1 MQFHIDQDSGAIISG
16 WIAPDNPSSIP
27 RIRVSV
33 PGRPDF
39 ELNAN
44 LPRPDIQALG
54 LHSTG
59 NTGFGIDEANTPGL
73 ASFPEVSVRE
83 ADSGVLIHRRCSNS
97 KPLKLFVFDTTVDT
111 NNSCSLYGCLAP
123 HFALTYVTDE
133 HYAFDTLFSILNN
146 QFSRSILAS
155 GQLPIAR
162 YENVLQANDFVRAAI
177 IRHPFET
184 LAFQL
189 CRLRELNARR
199 TSNLALDLLGFA
211 DAVANLPAVDSA
223 EIQARLRRLSPASV
237 AQIANPLVKAF
248 ACAVDEVPTRTHIA
262 VALDRLAS
270 FGVVGT
276 YADHGAFLRH
286 LTELADVSLKG
297 VLEHQLSATTSNI
310 ASALARIESIRK
322 LLALDLSLYAYVEDA
337 LSLAKRFSTGPATSH

>member
-16 WIAPDNPSSIP
+16 WIAPDNPSTTP
-27 RIRVSV
+27 RVRVSV

-39 ELNAN
+39 ELNAD

-73 ASFPEVSVRE
+73 ASFSEVSVRE
-83 ADSGVLIHRRCSNS
+83 ADSGVLIYRRCSNS
-97 KPLKLFVFDTTVDT
+97 KPLKLFVFDTTVNT
-111 NNSCSLYGCLAP
+111 ENSCSLYGCLAP

-146 QFSRSILAS
+146 RFSRSILAS

-162 YENVLQANDFVRAAI
+162 YENVFQANDFVRAAI

-184 LAFQL
+184 LAFKL
-189 CRLRELNARR
+189 CSLRELNARR
-199 TSNLALDLLGFA
+199 TSNFALDLLEFA
-211 DAVANLPAVDSA
+211 DSVASVPAVDPA
-223 EIQARLRRLSPASV
+223 EVQARLRRLSPASI
-237 AQIANPLVKAF
+237 AQIANPLIKAF
-248 ACAVDEVPTRTHIA
+248 ACPVDEVPNRAHIA

-270 FGVVGT
+270 FDLVGT
-276 YADHGAFLRH
+276 HSDHGAFLRH
-286 LTELADVSLKG
+286 LTERAEVSLDG
-297 VLEHQLSATTSNI
+297 ALDLGLSATTSNV
-310 ASALARIESIRK
+310 ASAIARIESVRK

-337 LSLAKRFSTGPATSH
+337 LSLAKRSQTGPTIGA